1 MHLNEPEP
9 VRDRAGNVVGTI
21 EQQANG
27 NQILRDTQNEIRG
40 YYDAEGDFTRNAE
53 ERIVAKG
60 NKLRS
65 MIC

>member
-1 MHLNEPEP
+1 
-9 VRDRAGNVVGTI
+9 VGTI